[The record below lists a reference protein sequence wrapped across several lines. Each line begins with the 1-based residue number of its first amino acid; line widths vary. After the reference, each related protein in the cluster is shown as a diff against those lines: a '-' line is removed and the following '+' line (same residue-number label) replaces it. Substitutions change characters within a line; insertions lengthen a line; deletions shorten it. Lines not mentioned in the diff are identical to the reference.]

1 MSFVSPWM
9 LVLLV
14 IIPVVVAFYVRASRR
29 RSRRSAQL
37 AAQGLVLTAAATRM
51 RSRRHVP
58 FAFFALAL
66 TVLVVA
72 LARPEANLTT
82 PRREG
87 TVILAFDVSNSMAA
101 NDLEPTRIE
110 AAKTAARAFVEQ
122 QPSTIRI
129 GVVAFG
135 DGAVIT
141 QQPTRIRADV
151 IAAINRLSLEGG
163 TSLGQG
169 LYSSL
174 SAIAG
179 KPLAID
185 EAALASDSAT
195 VDIGYFGSSAIV
207 VLSDG
212 ENTGRTDPHAV
223 AEVASVA
230 GVHVHTIGIGT
241 VDGTVVSINGFSV
254 ATKLDREL
262 LTDIASVTD
271 GTYYKAADASALTDI
286 YRSIDLEFAAH
297 TDHTEITALFTA
309 AGVILLVIGALL
321 SVFWFGRV
329 M

>member
-14 IIPVVVAFYVRASRR
+14 MIPVVVAFYGRAIRR
-29 RSRRSAQL
+29 RARRSEQL
-37 AAQGLVLTAAATRM
+37 AAQGLVLTAAAIRM
-51 RSRRHVP
+51 RTRRHVP

-101 NDLEPTRIE
+101 KDLEPTRIE

-135 DGAVIT
+135 DGAVIA

-174 SAIAG
+174 NAIAG
-179 KPLAID
+179 KPLTID

-223 AEVASVA
+223 AEIASVA

-262 LTDIASVTD
+262 LTDI
-271 GTYYKAADASALTDI
+271 YK
-286 YRSIDLEFAAH
+286 SIDLEFTAH
-297 TDHTEITALFTA
+297 TEHTEITALFTA